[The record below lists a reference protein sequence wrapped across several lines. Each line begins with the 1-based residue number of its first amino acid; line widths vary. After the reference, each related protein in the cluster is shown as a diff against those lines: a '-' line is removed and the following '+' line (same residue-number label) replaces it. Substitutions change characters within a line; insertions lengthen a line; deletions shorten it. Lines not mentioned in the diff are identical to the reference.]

1 MISKNWEKLVT
12 KYLIKKSNLHKN
24 KLNKKNLYI
33 FPNSNGFK
41 LGAFI
46 FFSFTASIFYQNN
59 VGLLI
64 SIILFF
70 VYFLSIIISYQNLN
84 NIKIDPLTT
93 LVPQNKNVYLDY
105 LIHSL
110 NDRERLNL
118 NISNNESNIKNVD
131 LTNQKKIAFKNIFL
145 KRGVYEIPILKLES
159 FFPFGIIK
167 TFGLVIFDQK
177 LHIYPEPIKPPQD
190 LIKNLM
196 IVNNLDENDYEFDR
210 IEEASPGE
218 SLSRISWRH
227 YSIKNKLFSKKFIN
241 SENNKEIL
249 IDIDLL
255 NKKNL
260 EKALSNAVYLIEYY
274 YNKKINFALKYKEFT
289 SKYSNSLT
297 HKNDLLKFTANV

>member
-1 MISKNWEKLVT
+1 MISRNWEKFVT
-12 KYLIKKSNLHKN
+12 KYLIKRSNLHKN
-24 KLNKKNLYI
+24 KLNKKNIYI

>member
-1 MISKNWEKLVT
+1 MISKNWEKFVT

>member
-1 MISKNWEKLVT
+1 MISKNWEKFVT
-12 KYLIKKSNLHKN
+12 KYLIKRSNLHKN
-24 KLNKKNLYI
+24 KLNKKNIYI

-93 LVPQNKNVYLDY
+93 LVPQNQNVYLDY

-274 YNKKINFALKYKEFT
+274 YNKKISFALKYKEFT
-289 SKYSNSLT
+289 SKYSNTLT

>member
-12 KYLIKKSNLHKN
+12 KYLIKKSSLYKN

-46 FFSFTASIFYQNN
+46 FFSFAASIFYQNN

-64 SIILFF
+64 SIIFF
-70 VYFLSIIISYQNLN
+70 FIYFLSIIISYQNIN

-110 NDRERLNL
+110 NNKERLNL
-118 NISNNESNIKNVD
+118 NISNNENNIKNVD
-131 LTNQKKIAFKNIFL
+131 LLDQKKITFKNFFL

-167 TFGLVIFDQK
+167 TYGLVKFEKK
-177 LHIYPEPIKPPQD
+177 LHIYPEPIRPSQD
-190 LIKNLM
+190 LIKNLL
-196 IVNNLDENDYEFDR
+196 IINKLDESDYEFDR
-210 IEEASPGE
+210 IEEAKQGE
-218 SLSRISWRH
+218 SLSRVSWRH
-227 YSIKNKLFSKKFIN
+227 YSIKNKLFAKKFTN

-260 EKALSNAVYLIEYY
+260 EKALSNAVYLIEHY
-274 YNKKINFALKYKEFT
+274 YNKKINFALKYKQFT
-289 SKYSNSLT
+289 STYSNSLT
-297 HKNDLLKFTANV
+297 HKNNLLKFTANV

>member
-1 MISKNWEKLVT
+1 MISKNWEKFVT
-12 KYLIKKSNLHKN
+12 KYLIKRSNLHKN

>member
-1 MISKNWEKLVT
+1 MISRNWEKFVT
-12 KYLIKKSNLHKN
+12 KYLIKRSNLHKN

-41 LGAFI
+41 LGAFV

-196 IVNNLDENDYEFDR
+196 IVNNLDENDYEFDQ

-218 SLSRISWRH
+218 SLSRISWRY

-241 SENNKEIL
+241 TENNKEIL

>member
-1 MISKNWEKLVT
+1 MISRNWEKFVT
-12 KYLIKKSNLHKN
+12 KYLIKRSNLHKN

-227 YSIKNKLFSKKFIN
+227 YSVKNKLFSKKFIN

>member
-46 FFSFTASIFYQNN
+46 FFSFAAAIFYQNN

-70 VYFLSIIISYQNLN
+70 IYFLSIIISYQNLN

-110 NDRERLNL
+110 NNRERLNL
-118 NISNNESNIKNVD
+118 NISNNENNIKNVD
-131 LTNQKKIAFKNIFL
+131 LLDQKKITFKNLFL
-145 KRGVYEIPILKLES
+145 KRGVYEVPILKLES

-167 TFGLVIFDQK
+167 TYGLVKFEQK
-177 LHIYPEPIKPPQD
+177 LHIYPEPIRPSQD
-190 LIKNLM
+190 LIKNLL
-196 IVNNLDENDYEFDR
+196 IINKLDENDYEFDR
-210 IEEASPGE
+210 IEEAKQGE
-218 SLSRISWRH
+218 SLSRVSWRH
-227 YSIKNKLFSKKFIN
+227 YSIKNKLFTKKFTN

-274 YNKKINFALKYKEFT
+274 FNKKINFALKYKQFT

>member
-1 MISKNWEKLVT
+1 
-12 KYLIKKSNLHKN
+12 
-24 KLNKKNLYI
+24 
-33 FPNSNGFK
+33 
-41 LGAFI
+41 
-46 FFSFTASIFYQNN
+46 

-110 NDRERLNL
+110 NNRERLNL
-118 NISNNESNIKNVD
+118 NISNNENNIKNVD
-131 LTNQKKIAFKNIFL
+131 LLDQKKITFKNLFL
-145 KRGVYEIPILKLES
+145 KRGVYEVPILKLES

-167 TFGLVIFDQK
+167 TYGLVKFEQK
-177 LHIYPEPIKPPQD
+177 LHIYPEPIRPSQD
-190 LIKNLM
+190 LIKNLL
-196 IVNNLDENDYEFDR
+196 IINKLDENDYEFDR
-210 IEEASPGE
+210 IEEAKQGE
-218 SLSRISWRH
+218 SLSRVSWRH
-227 YSIKNKLFSKKFIN
+227 YSIKNKLFTKKFTN

-274 YNKKINFALKYKEFT
+274 FNKKINFALKYKQFT

>member
-24 KLNKKNLYI
+24 RLNKKNLYI

-196 IVNNLDENDYEFDR
+196 LVNNLDENDYEFDR

>member
-24 KLNKKNLYI
+24 RLNKKNLYI

-110 NDRERLNL
+110 NNRERLNL
-118 NISNNESNIKNVD
+118 NISNNENNIKNVD
-131 LTNQKKIAFKNIFL
+131 LTNQKKITFKNLFL
-145 KRGVYEIPILKLES
+145 KRGVYEVPILKLES

-167 TFGLVIFDQK
+167 TYGLVKFEQK
-177 LHIYPEPIKPPQD
+177 LHIYPEPIKPSQD
-190 LIKNLM
+190 LIKNLL
-196 IVNNLDENDYEFDR
+196 IINKLDKNDYEFDR
-210 IEEASPGE
+210 IEEAKQGE
-218 SLSRISWRH
+218 SLSRVSWRH
-227 YSIKNKLFSKKFIN
+227 YSIKNKLFTKKFTN

-274 YNKKINFALKYKEFT
+274 FNKKINFALKYKQFT

>member
-12 KYLIKKSNLHKN
+12 KYLIKKSNLYKN
-24 KLNKKNLYI
+24 KLSKKNLYI
-33 FPNSNGFK
+33 FPSSNGFK

-46 FFSFTASIFYQNN
+46 FFSFAASIFYQNN

-64 SIILFF
+64 SIIFF
-70 VYFLSIIISYQNLN
+70 FIYFLSIIISYQNIN

-110 NDRERLNL
+110 NNKERLNL
-118 NISNNESNIKNVD
+118 NISNNENNIKNVD
-131 LTNQKKIAFKNIFL
+131 LLDQKKITFKNFFL

-167 TFGLVIFDQK
+167 TYGLVKFEKK
-177 LHIYPEPIKPPQD
+177 LHIYPEPIRPSED
-190 LIKNLM
+190 LIKNLL
-196 IVNNLDENDYEFDR
+196 IINKLDESDYEFDR
-210 IEEASPGE
+210 IEEAKQGE
-218 SLSRISWRH
+218 SLSRVSWRH
-227 YSIKNKLFSKKFIN
+227 YSIKNKLFTKKFTN
-241 SENNKEIL
+241 SKNNKEIL

-260 EKALSNAVYLIEYY
+260 EKALSNAVYLIEHY
-274 YNKKINFALKYKEFT
+274 YNKKINFALKYKQFT
-289 SKYSNSLT
+289 STYSNSLT
-297 HKNDLLKFTANV
+297 HKNNLLKFTANV

>member
-1 MISKNWEKLVT
+1 MISRNWEKFVT
-12 KYLIKKSNLHKN
+12 KYLIKRSNLHKN

-145 KRGVYEIPILKLES
+145 KRGVYEIPTLRLES

-289 SKYSNSLT
+289 SNYSNSLT
-297 HKNDLLKFTANV
+297 HKNNLLKFTANV

>member
-1 MISKNWEKLVT
+1 
-12 KYLIKKSNLHKN
+12 
-24 KLNKKNLYI
+24 
-33 FPNSNGFK
+33 
-41 LGAFI
+41 
-46 FFSFTASIFYQNN
+46 
-59 VGLLI
+59 
-64 SIILFF
+64 
-70 VYFLSIIISYQNLN
+70 LN

-118 NISNNESNIKNVD
+118 NISNNENKIKNVD

-145 KRGVYEIPILKLES
+145 KRGVYEIPTLRLES

-167 TFGLVIFDQK
+167 TFGVVIFDQK
-177 LHIYPEPIKPPQD
+177 IHIYPEPIKPPQD

-297 HKNDLLKFTANV
+297 HKNNLLKFTANV

>member
-1 MISKNWEKLVT
+1 MLSKNWEKLVT
-12 KYLIKKSNLHKN
+12 KYLIKKSNLYKN

-46 FFSFTASIFYQNN
+46 FFSFAASIFYQNN

-64 SIILFF
+64 SIIFF
-70 VYFLSIIISYQNLN
+70 FIYFLSIIISYQNIN

-93 LVPQNKNVYLDY
+93 LVPQNKNVYLNY

-110 NDRERLNL
+110 NNKERLNL
-118 NISNNESNIKNVD
+118 NISNNENNIKNVD
-131 LTNQKKIAFKNIFL
+131 LLDQKKITFKNFFL

-167 TFGLVIFDQK
+167 TYGLVKFEKK
-177 LHIYPEPIKPPQD
+177 LHIYPEPIRPSED
-190 LIKNLM
+190 LIKNLL
-196 IVNNLDENDYEFDR
+196 IINKLDESDYEFDR
-210 IEEASPGE
+210 IEEAKQGE
-218 SLSRISWRH
+218 SLSRVSWRH
-227 YSIKNKLFSKKFIN
+227 YSIKNKLFAKKFTN
-241 SENNKEIL
+241 SKNNKEIL

-260 EKALSNAVYLIEYY
+260 EKALSNAVYLIEHY
-274 YNKKINFALKYKEFT
+274 YNKKINFALKYKQFT
-289 SKYSNSLT
+289 STYSNSLT
-297 HKNDLLKFTANV
+297 HKNNLLKFTANV

>member
-1 MISKNWEKLVT
+1 MISKNWEKFVT
-12 KYLIKKSNLHKN
+12 KYLINRSNLHKN

>member
-1 MISKNWEKLVT
+1 M
-12 KYLIKKSNLHKN
+12 
-24 KLNKKNLYI
+24 
-33 FPNSNGFK
+33 
-41 LGAFI
+41 
-46 FFSFTASIFYQNN
+46 
-59 VGLLI
+59 
-64 SIILFF
+64 F
-70 VYFLSIIISYQNLN
+70 V
-84 NIKIDPLTT
+84 
-93 LVPQNKNVYLDY
+93 
-105 LIHSL
+105 
-110 NDRERLNL
+110 
-118 NISNNESNIKNVD
+118 
-131 LTNQKKIAFKNIFL
+131 
-145 KRGVYEIPILKLES
+145 
-159 FFPFGIIK
+159 
-167 TFGLVIFDQK
+167 FGLVKFDQK
-177 LHIYPEPIKPPQD
+177 LHIYPEPIQPSQE

-210 IEEASPGE
+210 IEEANPGE

-274 YNKKINFALKYKEFT
+274 YNKKISFALKYKEFT

>member
-1 MISKNWEKLVT
+1 MLSKNWEKLVT
-12 KYLIKKSNLHKN
+12 KYLIKKSNLYKN

-46 FFSFTASIFYQNN
+46 FFSFAASIFYQNN

-64 SIILFF
+64 SIIFF
-70 VYFLSIIISYQNLN
+70 FIYFLSIIISYQNIN

-110 NDRERLNL
+110 NNKERLNL
-118 NISNNESNIKNVD
+118 NISNNENNIKNVD
-131 LTNQKKIAFKNIFL
+131 LLDQKKITFKNLFL
-145 KRGVYEIPILKLES
+145 KRGVYEVPILKLES

-167 TFGLVIFDQK
+167 TYGLVKFEKK
-177 LHIYPEPIKPPQD
+177 LHIYPEPIRPSED
-190 LIKNLM
+190 LIKNLL
-196 IVNNLDENDYEFDR
+196 IINKLDESDYEFDR
-210 IEEASPGE
+210 IEEAKQGE
-218 SLSRISWRH
+218 SLSRVSWRH
-227 YSIKNKLFSKKFIN
+227 YSIKNKLFAKKFTN
-241 SENNKEIL
+241 SKNNKEIL

-260 EKALSNAVYLIEYY
+260 EKALSNAVYLIEHY
-274 YNKKINFALKYKEFT
+274 YNKKINFALKYKQFT
-289 SKYSNSLT
+289 STYSNSLT

>member
-1 MISKNWEKLVT
+1 MISKNWEKFVT
-12 KYLIKKSNLHKN
+12 KYLIKRSNLHKN

-84 NIKIDPLTT
+84 NIQIDPLTT

-297 HKNDLLKFTANV
+297 HKNNLLKFTANV

>member
-1 MISKNWEKLVT
+1 MISKNWEKFVT
-12 KYLIKKSNLHKN
+12 KYLIKRSNLHKN

-110 NDRERLNL
+110 NDKERLNL

-260 EKALSNAVYLIEYY
+260 EEALSNAVYLIEYY